1 MLELTHRDLI
11 TLTSM
16 LCDYATMESCL
27 APDEVDIVI
36 KIAVQANFPQDSIE
50 RLWRIH
56 ADAVATLEQ

>member
-1 MLELTHRDLI
+1 MLELTHRDLV
-11 TLTSM
+11 TLASM
-16 LCDYATMESCL
+16 LCDYATIENCL

-56 ADAVATLEQ
+56 ADAVATLEA